1 MYARVLL
8 IGTLLLATLGWA
20 GHVNA
25 EGRCPPGS
33 YPVGSE
39 TGVLGCA
46 PIPGG
51 GSGEYAPSSVGS
63 SKRVPQW
70 IAYARSP
77 DGLVLGW
84 SVFQHKQKGANK
96 QALKACNA
104 RSGQKC
110 EIVASFTGKCSTAL
124 RRNDTAQLEV
134 VLRDFAET
142 SNLNSEEETRI
153 CPNGCQRITSDCA
166 RDFHAGVGGPDRGPN
181 WFP

>member
-8 IGTLLLATLGWA
+8 IGTLFLAGFGLSQSA
-20 GHVNA
+20 KA
-25 EGRCPPGS
+25 EGRCPPGQ
-33 YPVGSE
+33 YPIGGQ
-39 TGVLGCA
+39 GVLGCA

-51 GSGEYAPSSVGS
+51 GSGEYAPEPVRNY
-63 SKRVPQW
+63 KRVPQW

-110 EIVASFTGKCSTAL
+110 EIVASFTGQCSYAL
-124 RRNDTAQLEV
+124 RRNDTARLEV
-134 VLRDFAET
+134 VVSDSLHGLAE
-142 SNLNSEEETRI
+142 NSDVDAKI
-153 CPNGCQRITSDCA
+153 CPNGCQMVTADCA
-166 RDFHAGVGGPDRGPN
+166 RDFHAGAGGPDRGPN